1 MRKMRTALFGYRKK
15 PVRRMIRRKLDEH
28 DAAVRSLEKEY
39 EEIQAE
45 VTEMEKELAHRRKGG
60 TAR

>member
-15 PVRRMIRRKLDEH
+15 SVRRLIRHKLDEH
-28 DAAVRSLEKEY
+28 AAAVRSLEKEY
-39 EEIQAE
+39 EDIQADI
-45 VTEMEKELAHRRKGG
+45 TKMEEELAQRRKGG